1 MRDSP
6 ERQASAQIKMAFRD
20 LESKAAALR
29 FQQDALDYIA
39 HRFVSFIANYFL
51 PRLLFIF

>member
-29 FQQDALDYIA
+29 FGTRQDTFDYIA
-39 HRFVSFIANYFL
+39 YRFGSLITL
-51 PRLLFIF
+51 K